1 MFNLR
6 SVKNYIGTNTKEPSP
21 CVLKESVLMKKDY
34 YNLFIDLCLKRC
46 LDDDY
51 EDKSRV
57 RANNSAMDKLLKL
70 QKEMKETDC
79 SKILDRLLLHD
90 DRVRLSAGT
99 FGVDFPSH
107 REKSIIVINDVAKN
121 SKDKMLSFDAYM
133 VLGVKGLREEAQSG
147 TQGDGSSVLD

>member
-1 MFNLR
+1 
-6 SVKNYIGTNTKEPSP
+6 
-21 CVLKESVLMKKDY
+21 MKKDY

-57 RANNSAMDKLLKL
+57 RANNRAMDKLLKL

-79 SKILDRLLLHD
+79 SKILDRLLLHDD

-133 VLGVKGLREEAQSG
+133 VLGVKGLREEAQRLEKDC
-147 TQGDGSSVLD
+147 TGDGSLC